1 MIQLSEE
8 QRRELRTNG
17 RVIRALNPETQTEF
31 VLIPAELYER
41 LLTMAYD
48 DSPWTDEEMD
58 RLASESLGLL
68 ESSDGA

>member
-58 RLASESLGLL
+58 RLASESIGSL
-68 ESSDGA
+68 EPSDGA